1 MGCFSWLKAVECAES
16 TEGGYRNVYSDSPF
30 KCLIPQ
36 EYGGGAV
43 VDRSYQ
49 QYGYLGI
56 KPNGDP
62 KYDMYELLAIWNAD
76 TLVEDGVVSFEGELH
91 KVPVK
96 SLLKGV
102 DWNNP
107 LKEIDENTDYNRR
120 LGIDIGCYDDQIDR
134 LLYPLKLVDIEYFGD
149 YEECNGVSYGDPD
162 QGFYPVRWDGTNPDD
177 DDWDEEDEDYY
188 DEDDEYDEESEE
200 DE

>member
-16 TEGGYRNVYSDSPF
+16 IEGEYRNVYSGAPF
-30 KCLIPQ
+30 KCLIP
-36 EYGGGAV
+36 EKFGGGSI
-43 VDRSYQ
+43 VDNNYQ
-49 QYGYLGI
+49 QYGRIGY
-56 KPNGDP
+56 KPDGSP

-76 TLVEDGVVSFEGELH
+76 TLVEDGVVTFDGELH

-107 LKEIDENTDYNRR
+107 LKEIDENTDHNRR

-134 LLYPLKLVDIEYFGD
+134 LLYPLKLVDVEYFGD
-149 YEECNGVSYGDPD
+149 YGDCDGVSYGDPD

-177 DDWDEEDEDYY
+177 DDDDDYFDEDEDDYFDEYEEDEEDE
-188 DEDDEYDEESEE
+188 
-200 DE
+200 